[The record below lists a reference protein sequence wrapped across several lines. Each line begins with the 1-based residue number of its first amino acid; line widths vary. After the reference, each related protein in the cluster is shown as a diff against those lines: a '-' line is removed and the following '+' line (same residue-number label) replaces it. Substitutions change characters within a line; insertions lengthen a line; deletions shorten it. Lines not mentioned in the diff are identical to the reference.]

1 MAMTAS
7 PTAPG
12 GDRFAGAVAV
22 VTGGASGIGKAV
34 CERLAAEGAEVWVAD
49 LDARA
54 ADRVAATLPKASA
67 AGVDVADP
75 EAVDA
80 MVGEIVRSSGRID
93 VLVNNAGVVLDAS
106 VWETSPADWA
116 RVLAVNLSGAF
127 YGCRAALPHMI
138 AARRGAI
145 VNTAS
150 DAGIVG
156 WPRQAAYCA
165 SKGGV
170 VQLTRAAALDAAPY
184 GVRVNCVCPAFTD
197 TPLVDAW
204 VQAQADPDAAR
215 AAVAREQP
223 LGRIGRPEEIAA
235 AIAYLASDEAAFVTG
250 AVLPVDGGVT
260 AR

>member
-1 MAMTAS
+1 MTS
-7 PTAPG
+7 REG
-12 GDRFAGAVAV
+12 SRRFDGAVAV
-22 VTGGASGIGKAV
+22 VTGGASGIGEAV

-49 LDARA
+49 LDP
-54 ADRVAATLPKASA
+54 VAAERTASA
-67 AGVDVADP
+67 LPAARPVGVDVADP
-75 EAVDA
+75 ATVDA
-80 MVGEIVRSSGRID
+80 MVDAVICGSGRID

-106 VWETSPADWA
+106 LWETSLDDWGH
-116 RVLAVNLSGAF
+116 VLAVNLSGVF

-150 DAGIVG
+150 DAGLVG

-204 VQAQADPDAAR
+204 VLAQPDPAVAR
-215 AAVAREQP
+215 EAIAREQP
-223 LGRIGRPEEIAA
+223 LGRVGRPEEVAA
-235 AIAYLASDEAAFVTG
+235 AIAYLASDEAAFITG
-250 AVLPVDGGVT
+250 AALPVDGGVT